1 MTETPADRLK
11 ALRSKRYDTAKEA
24 ANAFGWNEVTY
35 RSHESGA
42 RNIPIPAAR
51 KYALALGST
60 PAHILGIAGTK
71 ITATNEVI
79 LLPVIAKANAGAFR
93 EDERLAVGEVNVP
106 SVPRGDIPALVQYA
120 VQIDGPSVN
129 LKIPDGAFAICAP
142 YDKFPGGPKHGQLV
156 HVVRE
161 RAGMHEHT
169 VKQLLYTRAGMVLK
183 PCSSDP
189 AHQDAIDMGAP
200 EDDTIVRIH
209 GVVIG
214 MYQPL

>member
-1 MTETPADRLK
+1 MSHTPADRLK
-11 ALRSKRYDTAKEA
+11 ELRLRRFETAKA
-24 ANAFGWNEVTY
+24 AADAFGWNEVTY
-35 RSHESGA
+35 RSHESGT
-42 RNIPIPAAR
+42 RNIPIHTAR

-60 PAHILGIAGTK
+60 PAHILGIAGVQ
-71 ITATNEVI
+71 ISATNDVI
-79 LLPVIAKANAGAFR
+79 LVPVVAKANAGAFR
-93 EDERLAVGEVNVP
+93 EDERLAAGEVDVP

-129 LKIPDGAFAICAP
+129 LKIADGAFAICAP
-142 YDKFPGGPKHGQLV
+142 YDKYPGGPKHGQLV

-169 VKQLLYTRAGMVLK
+169 IKELRFTRTGMVLV

-189 AHQDAIDMGAP
+189 AHQEAIDMSAP
-200 EDDTIVRIH
+200 EEDTLVRIH

-214 MYQPL
+214 MFQPL